1 MAKFYAVKIGR
12 KPGIY
17 LTWDECKQQ
26 VDKFKGAVYKSFNS
40 KDEAKVFLEEKKIK
54 FDSGLIAYVDG
65 SYNIKT
71 KEKLYDMEY
80 SVINLIDSQT
90 LEAIKKE
97 ENKKE
102 KEQNEN

>member
-40 KDEAKVFLEEKKIK
+40 KDEANYKNPHYV
-54 FDSGLIAYVDG
+54 LI
-65 SYNIKT
+65 
-71 KEKLYDMEY
+71 L
-80 SVINLIDSQT
+80 
-90 LEAIKKE
+90 
-97 ENKKE
+97 
-102 KEQNEN
+102 

>member
-54 FDSGLIAYVDG
+54 FDSGLIPVFRREHHE
-65 SYNIKT
+65 S
-71 KEKLYDMEY
+71 L
-80 SVINLIDSQT
+80 VPNLILKPPT
-90 LEAIKKE
+90 P
-97 ENKKE
+97 
-102 KEQNEN
+102 